1 MMLMC
6 PPDVDTD
13 MHHTVGAAAPVDK
26 MTISPGVPAT
36 ECKKYLSDRF
46 GDTAVIRYAPV
57 RVKVFPSNERFFGVL
72 DGGEFPPI
80 HSPDIN

>member
-13 MHHTVGAAAPVDK
+13 MQHTVGAAVPVDK

-46 GDTAVIRYAPV
+46 GDTAVIR
-57 RVKVFPSNERFFGVL
+57 
-72 DGGEFPPI
+72 
-80 HSPDIN
+80 